1 MIANSF
7 LMKVKTN
14 YLQLWPPKYQ
24 YLLET
29 AMKKGIFSIRNIM
42 KQLIFLMIVWMK
54 LLVHTIMFLQHVT
67 GNYFDDERIFRCKN
81 LSKSKK
87 LWRTCLQS
95 QFLLTGKSSYV
106 KGRGDNSIDLSVRHC
121 MGIDFSII
129 FQSGIIGLVTIVVD
143 CSVTFQS
150 RIIVSG
156 TFRFPDFKVSM
167 AEQGDRS
174 SKSWCKTASPSE
186 WKDWKLGWIEKICR

>member
-1 MIANSF
+1 M
-7 LMKVKTN
+7 
-14 YLQLWPPKYQ
+14 
-24 YLLET
+24 
-29 AMKKGIFSIRNIM
+29 
-42 KQLIFLMIVWMK
+42 
-54 LLVHTIMFLQHVT
+54 
-67 GNYFDDERIFRCKN
+67 
-81 LSKSKK
+81 
-87 LWRTCLQS
+87 
-95 QFLLTGKSSYV
+95 LTGKSSYV

-174 SKSWCKTASPSE
+174 SKSWCKTESPSE
-186 WKDWKLGWIEKICR
+186 WKDWKLG